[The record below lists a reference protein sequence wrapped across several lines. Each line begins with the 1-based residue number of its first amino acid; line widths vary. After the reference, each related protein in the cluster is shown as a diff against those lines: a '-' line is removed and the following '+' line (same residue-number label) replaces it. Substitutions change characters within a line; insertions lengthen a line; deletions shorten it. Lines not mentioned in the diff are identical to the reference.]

1 LSPVQI
7 LLRLV
12 LLAVFCATM
21 IGLGIGA
28 QRLRDR
34 LIHEPVCA
42 RVCGARGQRYEGV
55 TQHRKSDAA
64 AACRCVGP
72 GFTRTEVPTR
82 FFSEYALIDFF
93 AREFTSTTGLIFVL
107 GLAGVGGPRRGRSEA
122 LTPGMTAA
130 PGEPPRCDLDH
141 PGVAMPS

>member
-1 LSPVQI
+1 MQTV
-7 LLRLV
+7 LRVV

-21 IGLGIGA
+21 IGLSNGA
-28 QRLRDR
+28 QRLRDTR
-34 LIHEPVCA
+34 IHEPVCT

-82 FFSEYALIDFF
+82 FFSENAVIDFF
-93 AREFTSTTGLIFVL
+93 ARELISTL
-107 GLAGVGGPRRGRSEA
+107 GLFFVVGLLGVGVLVVVAPKRSRQ
-122 LTPGMTAA
+122 G
-130 PGEPPRCDLDH
+130 
-141 PGVAMPS
+141 